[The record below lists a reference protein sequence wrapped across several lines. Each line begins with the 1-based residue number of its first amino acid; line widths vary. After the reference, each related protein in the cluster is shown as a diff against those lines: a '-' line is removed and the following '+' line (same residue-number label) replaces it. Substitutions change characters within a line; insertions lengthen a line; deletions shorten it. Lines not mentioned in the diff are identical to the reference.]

1 MRLLSRVIKKSDLHL
16 TEPRLL
22 SIETTG
28 EVDLNTSN
36 KESSQTNSIL
46 LNSNEDINELRTET
60 DKIIMETEQ
69 MVLDLLNKARG
80 EARETLNV
88 AQDEA
93 ELIRSKALEE
103 AHEITEQA
111 RQSGYEEGL
120 RQAQEAIEAD
130 RQLALIQ
137 SQEIIQEANRI
148 KMAMFESSESDMV
161 RLSLAIAKRIIAT
174 ELQTNPDIIVNILR
188 EALTYLN
195 QPDNITLF
203 VNPTDIDT
211 ILDAVENINLL
222 DGQNDLHTE
231 VKADGQILPGG
242 LKIES
247 ESGSV
252 DARIETRVASIEN
265 AVQEVLTDE

>member
-1 MRLLSRVIKKSDLHL
+1 MRLLSKVIKKSDLYL

-22 SIETTG
+22 SMETTG

-36 KESSQTNSIL
+36 KESSNKIL
-46 LNSNEDINELRTET
+46 LNSNEDINELKSET

-69 MVLDLLNKARG
+69 MVLDLLNKASG
-80 EARETLNV
+80 DARETLNI

-93 ELIRSKALEE
+93 EVIRSKALEE
-103 AHEITEQA
+103 AREITEQA

-137 SQEIIQEANRI
+137 SQEILQEANRI

-161 RLSLAIAKRIIAT
+161 RLSLAIAKRVIAT
-174 ELQTNPDIIVNILR
+174 ELQTNPDIIINILR

-195 QPDNITLF
+195 QPDKITLF
-203 VNPTDIDT
+203 VNPADIDN

-231 VKADGQILPGG
+231 VKPDDQILSGG
-242 LKIES
+242 LRIES
-247 ESGSV
+247 EFGSV
-252 DARIETRVASIEN
+252 DARIETRIASIEN
-265 AVQEVLTDE
+265 AIQEVLTDE

>member
-1 MRLLSRVIKKSDLHL
+1 MSRVIKKSDLHL

-222 DGQNDLHTE
+222 DGQNDLHIE

>member
-1 MRLLSRVIKKSDLHL
+1 MRLLSKVIKKSDLHL

-22 SIETTG
+22 SVETTG
-28 EVDLNTSN
+28 EVDLNTSD
-36 KESSQTNSIL
+36 KESSRTNKIL

-69 MVLDLLNKARG
+69 MVLDLLNKASN
-80 EARETLNV
+80 EARETLNI

-93 ELIRSKALEE
+93 DLIRSKALEE
-103 AHEITEQA
+103 AREINEQA
-111 RQSGYEEGL
+111 RQLGYEEGL

-137 SQEIIQEANRI
+137 RQEILQEANRI
-148 KMAMFESSESDMV
+148 KMAMFESCESDMV
-161 RLSLAIAKRIIAT
+161 RLSLAIAKRVIAT
-174 ELQTNPDIIVNILR
+174 ELQTNPDIVVNILR

-195 QPDNITLF
+195 QPDKITLF

-211 ILDAVENINLL
+211 ILDAVININLL
-222 DGQNDLHTE
+222 DGQNDLQTE
-231 VKADGQILPGG
+231 VKPDSQILSGG

-247 ESGSV
+247 EFGSV
-252 DARIETRVASIEN
+252 DARIETRIASIEN
-265 AVQEVLTDE
+265 AIQEVLTDE